1 MSVKNK
7 HKMFEAICRAQS
19 EEVHPEDYGLEDN
32 DYESLWYAVQENGH
46 LLMVDEHGE
55 MVRNADKHP
64 VFLFKEC
71 GFDTPEQLQLV
82 WAQSKSAVELF
93 SEYVGVKL

>member
-1 MSVKNK
+1 MLVINK
-7 HKMFEAICRAQS
+7 QTMYEAICRAQN
-19 EEVHPEDYGLEDN
+19 EEVHPEDYGLKDN

-46 LLMVDEHGE
+46 LLMVNEHGE

-71 GFDTPEQLQLV
+71 GFETHEQLQLV
-82 WAQSKSAVELF
+82 WAEAKKVVELF
-93 SEYVGVKL
+93 AEYVGVKL

>member
-1 MSVKNK
+1 MLVKNK
-7 HKMFEAICRAQS
+7 HKMFEAICLAQS

-32 DYESLWYAVQENGH
+32 DSLWYAVQENGH
-46 LLMVDEHGE
+46 LLMVDDKGE
-55 MVRNADKHP
+55 MFRNADKQP

-71 GFDTPEQLQLV
+71 GFETPEHLQLV

>member
-7 HKMFEAICRAQS
+7 HKMFEAICRAQN

-46 LLMVDEHGE
+46 LLMVDEKGE
-55 MVRNADKHP
+55 IFRNADKNP

-71 GFDTPEQLQLV
+71 GFETPEQLQLV
-82 WAQSKSAVELF
+82 WAEAKKVVELF
-93 SEYVGVKL
+93 AEYVGVKL